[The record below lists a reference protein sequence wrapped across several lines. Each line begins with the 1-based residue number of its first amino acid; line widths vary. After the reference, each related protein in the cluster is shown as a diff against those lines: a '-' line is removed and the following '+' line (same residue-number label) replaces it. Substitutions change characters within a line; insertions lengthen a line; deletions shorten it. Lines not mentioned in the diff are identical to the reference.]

1 MTRRRVVITGL
12 GLVSPLGQD
21 LAAAFEALLQ
31 GQSAVRLHA
40 VGEAPHTTTIASA
53 CCDNFDAGATLG
65 RARLATMDRVSQL
78 GVAAGEL
85 AWRDARLDAPDAV
98 APAERERACV
108 LWGTGGG
115 GITTTENGY
124 RALFVKGK
132 SRISPLTVVMAMQ
145 NAAASQLSLALSLG
159 GACLTYSVACA
170 SAATAIA
177 EGGRRIASGDCE
189 LALVGGS
196 EASLPYGT
204 VKAWQSMMV
213 MALAD
218 DDTAASCACRPFDRW
233 RGGLVLGEG
242 SAALVL
248 EDRERAIARGARIYA
263 ELVGSGQSA
272 DHSHLTTPNA
282 DGQLRAL
289 RQALHQAG
297 AEPSDVAY
305 VNAHGTATIEGDP
318 VEIAALRTLFGDR
331 APGVPVS
338 ATKSMHGHLM
348 GAAGGIEALI
358 TVLAVHTGSIPPT
371 AHLQDIDPAC
381 AGVDH
386 VMGTG
391 RRGVGVPLALSNA
404 FAFGGSNAVLAFA
417 KDSG

>member
-1 MTRRRVVITGL
+1 MTRRVVVTGL
-12 GLVSPLGQD
+12 GLVCPLGQD
-21 LAAAFEALLQ
+21 SGAVFEALLQ

-40 VGEAPHTTTIASA
+40 IGEAPHTTTIASA
-53 CCDNFDAGATLG
+53 ACDAFDAGATLG
-65 RARLATMDRVSQL
+65 RSRLATMDRVSQL
-78 GVAAGEL
+78 AVAAGES
-85 AWRDARLDAPDAV
+85 AWRDAGLDATEAITPD
-98 APAERERACV
+98 ERERACV

-115 GITTTENGY
+115 GVQTTDSAY

-132 SRISPLTVVMAMQ
+132 PRISPLTVVMAMQ
-145 NAAASQLSLALSLG
+145 NAAASQLSLGLNLG

-170 SAATAIA
+170 SAAAAIA
-177 EGGRRIASGDCE
+177 EGRSRIANGDCE

-196 EASLPYGT
+196 EAALPYGT

-218 DDTAASCACRPFDRW
+218 DDSAAARACRPFDRQ

-242 SAALVL
+242 GAALVL
-248 EDRERAIARGARIYA
+248 EDRERAVARGARIYA

-282 DGQLRAL
+282 EGQLRAM

-297 AEPSDVAY
+297 AQASDVAY

-318 VEIAALRTLFGDR
+318 VEIAALRTLFGAR
-331 APGVPVS
+331 APGLAVS

-348 GAAGGIEALI
+348 GAAGAIEALI
-358 TVLAVHTGSIPPT
+358 TVLAVHSGSIPPT
-371 AHLQDIDPAC
+371 AHLQEIDPAC
-381 AGVDH
+381 VGVDH

-404 FAFGGSNAVLAFA
+404 FAFGGSNVVLAFA
-417 KDSG
+417 QDRSA